1 MRPVKTVSSV
11 LDLGKGRLEK
21 CLRRGCSQRGREETQ
36 GLAETAQREEAILGG
51 KSGAVWV
58 RPAARSHGMP

>member
-21 CLRRGCSQRGREETQ
+21 CLGEAAAREE
-36 GLAETAQREEAILGG
+36 ER
-51 KSGAVWV
+51 KS
-58 RPAARSHGMP
+58 RD